1 MKKKLLFCLL
11 LALPT
16 LGNAQLLWEI
26 SGNHLKQKSYLFGS
40 HHLVPISFL
49 DSIKGI
55 YPAFNSCENVVGE
68 IILDDP
74 AVIKKLQQAAV
85 ITTGK
90 TTKDWLTDEQ
100 YAVADSILKSTT
112 GMGLQEL
119 RFFKP
124 AMIENIYVLAL
135 YDRYFQ
141 RDEDFQ
147 IDSYFQKIGKKE
159 GKRLFSLETIEEQI
173 QLLLE
178 SKSLEEQAQS
188 LYETLTS
195 SAELLTQIEALNDK
209 YLAQDL
215 EGLLELNNNDTTQTE
230 EERFALI
237 DKRNI
242 RWAEILPKQLA
253 LGNNFI
259 IVGAMHLPG
268 ENGLIHLL
276 QKQGY
281 KVKPVK

>member
-11 LALPT
+11 LALPA

-74 AVIKKLQQAAV
+74 AVIKKLQQVAV

-90 TTKDWLTDEQ
+90 TTKDWLTDAQ
-100 YAVADSILKSTT
+100 YAVADSILKSTI

-159 GKRLFSLETIEEQI
+159 GKRLFSLETVEEQI

-178 SKSLEEQAQS
+178 NKSLEEQAQS

-195 SAELLTQIEALNDK
+195 SAKLLTQIEALNGK

-215 EGLLELNNNDTTQTE
+215 DGLLELNNNDTTQTE

>member
-1 MKKKLLFCLL
+1 MKKKLLLCLFL
-11 LALPT
+11 TLPL

-90 TTKDWLTDEQ
+90 TIKDWLTDEQ
-100 YAVADSILKSTT
+100 YAVADSILKSTI

-159 GKRLFSLETIEEQI
+159 GKRLFSLETVEEQI

-215 EGLLELNNNDTTQTE
+215 DGLLELNNNDTTQTE

>member
-11 LALPT
+11 LALPAV
-16 LGNAQLLWEI
+16 GNAQLLWEI

-90 TTKDWLTDEQ
+90 TAKDWLTDEQ
-100 YAVADSILKSTT
+100 YAVADSILKSTI

-159 GKRLFSLETIEEQI
+159 GKRLFSLETVEEQI

-215 EGLLELNNNDTTQTE
+215 DGLLELNNNDTTQTE

>member
-11 LALPT
+11 LALPA
-16 LGNAQLLWEI
+16 LGNTQLLWEI

-100 YAVADSILKSTT
+100 YAVADSILKSTI

-159 GKRLFSLETIEEQI
+159 GKRLFSLETVEEQI

-215 EGLLELNNNDTTQTE
+215 DGLLELNNNDTTQTE

>member
-11 LALPT
+11 LALPA

-90 TTKDWLTDEQ
+90 TAKDWLTDEQ
-100 YAVADSILKSTT
+100 YAVADSILKSTI

-159 GKRLFSLETIEEQI
+159 GKRLFSLETVEEQI

-215 EGLLELNNNDTTQTE
+215 DGLLELNNNDTTQTE

>member
-11 LALPT
+11 LALPA

-90 TTKDWLTDEQ
+90 TTKDWLTDAQ
-100 YAVADSILKSTT
+100 YAVADSILKSTI

-159 GKRLFSLETIEEQI
+159 GKRLFSLETVEEQI

-178 SKSLEEQAQS
+178 NKSLEEQAQS

-195 SAELLTQIEALNDK
+195 SAKLLTQIEALNGK

-215 EGLLELNNNDTTQTE
+215 DRLLELNNNDTTQTE

>member
-1 MKKKLLFCLL
+1 MKKKILFCLL
-11 LALPT
+11 LALPA

-100 YAVADSILKSTT
+100 YAVADSILKSTI

-159 GKRLFSLETIEEQI
+159 GKRLFSLETVEEQI

>member
-11 LALPT
+11 LALPA

-90 TTKDWLTDEQ
+90 TAKDWLTDEQ
-100 YAVADSILKSTT
+100 YAVADSILKSTI

>member
-1 MKKKLLFCLL
+1 MKKKLLLCLFL
-11 LALPT
+11 TLPL

-74 AVIKKLQQAAV
+74 SVIKKLQQAAV

-90 TTKDWLTDEQ
+90 TTKDWLTDAQ
-100 YAVADSILKSTT
+100 YEVADSILKSTIE
-112 GMGLQEL
+112 MGLQEL

-159 GKRLFSLETIEEQI
+159 GKRLFSLETVEEQI

-195 SAELLTQIEALNDK
+195 SADLLTQIEALNEK

-215 EGLLELNNNDTTQTE
+215 DGLLELNNNDTTQTE

>member
-11 LALPT
+11 LALPA

-90 TTKDWLTDEQ
+90 TAKDWLTDEQ
-100 YAVADSILKSTT
+100 YAVADSILKSTI

-159 GKRLFSLETIEEQI
+159 GKRLFSLETVEEQI

>member
-11 LALPT
+11 LALPA

-100 YAVADSILKSTT
+100 YAVADSILKSTI

-159 GKRLFSLETIEEQI
+159 GKRLFSLETVEEQI

-195 SAELLTQIEALNDK
+195 STELLTQIEALNDK

>member
-1 MKKKLLFCLL
+1 MKKKLLLCLFL
-11 LALPT
+11 TLPL

-74 AVIKKLQQAAV
+74 SVIKKLQQAAV

-90 TTKDWLTDEQ
+90 TTKDWLTDAQ
-100 YAVADSILKSTT
+100 YELADSILKSTIE
-112 GMGLQEL
+112 MGLQEL

-159 GKRLFSLETIEEQI
+159 GKRLFSLETVEEQI

-195 SAELLTQIEALNDK
+195 SADLLTQIEALNEK

-215 EGLLELNNNDTTQTE
+215 DGLLELNNNDTTQTE

-253 LGNNFI
+253 FGNNFI

>member
-11 LALPT
+11 LALPA

-100 YAVADSILKSTT
+100 YAVADSILKSTI

-159 GKRLFSLETIEEQI
+159 GKRLFSLETVEEQI

-215 EGLLELNNNDTTQTE
+215 DGLLELNNNDTTQTE

>member
-11 LALPT
+11 LALPA

-90 TTKDWLTDEQ
+90 TTKDWLTDAQ
-100 YAVADSILKSTT
+100 YAVADSILKSTI

-159 GKRLFSLETIEEQI
+159 GKRLFSLETVEEQI

-178 SKSLEEQAQS
+178 NKSLEEQAQS

-195 SAELLTQIEALNDK
+195 SAKLLTQIEALNGK

-215 EGLLELNNNDTTQTE
+215 DGLLELNNNDTTQTE

>member
-11 LALPT
+11 LALPA

-55 YPAFNSCENVVGE
+55 YPTFNSCENVVGE

-90 TTKDWLTDEQ
+90 TTKDWLTNAQ
-100 YAVADSILKSTT
+100 YAVADSILKSTI

-159 GKRLFSLETIEEQI
+159 GKRLFSLETVEEQI

-195 SAELLTQIEALNDK
+195 SAKLLTQIEALNGK

-215 EGLLELNNNDTTQTE
+215 DGLLELNNNDTTQTE

>member
-11 LALPT
+11 LTLPA

-159 GKRLFSLETIEEQI
+159 GKRLFSLETVEEQI

>member
-1 MKKKLLFCLL
+1 MKKKLLLCLSL
-11 LALPT
+11 TLPL

-74 AVIKKLQQAAV
+74 SVIKKLQQAAV

-90 TTKDWLTDEQ
+90 TTKDWLTDAQ
-100 YAVADSILKSTT
+100 YEVADSILKSTIE
-112 GMGLQEL
+112 MGLQEL

-159 GKRLFSLETIEEQI
+159 GKRLFSLETVEEQI

-195 SAELLTQIEALNDK
+195 SADLLTQIEALNEK

-215 EGLLELNNNDTTQTE
+215 DGLLELNNNDTTQTE

>member
-11 LALPT
+11 LALPA

-55 YPAFNSCENVVGE
+55 YPAFNSCEKVVGE

-100 YAVADSILKSTT
+100 YAVADSILKSTI

-159 GKRLFSLETIEEQI
+159 GKRLFSLETVEEQI

-195 SAELLTQIEALNDK
+195 SAELLTQIEALNGK

-215 EGLLELNNNDTTQTE
+215 DGLLELNNNDTTQTE

>member
-11 LALPT
+11 LALPA
-16 LGNAQLLWEI
+16 LGNTQLLWEI

-100 YAVADSILKSTT
+100 YAVADSILKSTI

-159 GKRLFSLETIEEQI
+159 GKRLFSLETVEEQI

>member
-11 LALPT
+11 LALPA
-16 LGNAQLLWEI
+16 LGSAQLLWEI

-100 YAVADSILKSTT
+100 YAVADSILKSTI

-159 GKRLFSLETIEEQI
+159 GKRLFSLETVEEQI

-215 EGLLELNNNDTTQTE
+215 DGLLELNNNDTTQTE

>member
-11 LALPT
+11 LALPA

-100 YAVADSILKSTT
+100 YAVADSILKSTI

-159 GKRLFSLETIEEQI
+159 GKRLFSLETVEEQI

>member
-1 MKKKLLFCLL
+1 MKKKLLLCLFL
-11 LALPT
+11 TLPL

-74 AVIKKLQQAAV
+74 SVIKKLQQAAV

-90 TTKDWLTDEQ
+90 TTKDWLTDAQ
-100 YAVADSILKSTT
+100 YELADSILKSTIE
-112 GMGLQEL
+112 MGLQEL

-159 GKRLFSLETIEEQI
+159 GKRLFSLETVEEQI

-195 SAELLTQIEALNDK
+195 SADLLTQIEALNEK

-215 EGLLELNNNDTTQTE
+215 DGLLELNNNDTTQTE

-281 KVKPVK
+281 KVKPVR

>member
-11 LALPT
+11 LALPA

-100 YAVADSILKSTT
+100 YAVADSILKSTI

-159 GKRLFSLETIEEQI
+159 GKRLFSLETVEEQI

-195 SAELLTQIEALNDK
+195 SAELLTQIEALNGK

-215 EGLLELNNNDTTQTE
+215 DGLLELNNNDTTQTE

>member
-1 MKKKLLFCLL
+1 MKKKLLLCLF
-11 LALPT
+11 LALPL

-74 AVIKKLQQAAV
+74 SVIKKLQQAAV

-90 TTKDWLTDEQ
+90 TTKDWLTDAQ
-100 YAVADSILKSTT
+100 YELADSILKSTIE
-112 GMGLQEL
+112 MGLQEL

-159 GKRLFSLETIEEQI
+159 GKRLFSLETVEEQI

-195 SAELLTQIEALNDK
+195 SADLLTQIEALNEK

-215 EGLLELNNNDTTQTE
+215 DGLLELNNNDTTQTE

-281 KVKPVK
+281 KVKPVR

>member
-11 LALPT
+11 LALPA

-74 AVIKKLQQAAV
+74 SVIKKLQQAAV

-90 TTKDWLTDEQ
+90 TTKDWLTDAQ
-100 YAVADSILKSTT
+100 YEVADSILKSTIE
-112 GMGLQEL
+112 MGLQEL

-141 RDEDFQ
+141 CDEDFQ

-159 GKRLFSLETIEEQI
+159 GKRLFSLETVEEQI

-195 SAELLTQIEALNDK
+195 SADLLTQIEALNEK

-215 EGLLELNNNDTTQTE
+215 DGLLELNNNDTTQTE

>member
-11 LALPT
+11 LALPA

-90 TTKDWLTDEQ
+90 TTKDWLTDAQ
-100 YAVADSILKSTT
+100 YAVADSILKSTI

-159 GKRLFSLETIEEQI
+159 GKRLFSLETVEEQI

-178 SKSLEEQAQS
+178 NKSLEEQAQS

-195 SAELLTQIEALNDK
+195 SAELLTQIEALNEK

-215 EGLLELNNNDTTQTE
+215 NGLLELNNNDTTQTE

>member
-11 LALPT
+11 LALPA

-74 AVIKKLQQAAV
+74 VVIKKLQQAAV

-100 YAVADSILKSTT
+100 YAVADSILKSTI

-159 GKRLFSLETIEEQI
+159 GKRLFSLETVEEQI

-215 EGLLELNNNDTTQTE
+215 DGLLELNNNDTTQTE